1 MTATTLL
8 YSQYLQTL
16 SSSTPKK
23 LDPPTIPMEPATPTT
38 IPPSNPTTSPLLA
51 LPLELRLEIYTHAL
65 AIHKPTSPKTPTTSH
80 TPLFTNHICTA
91 LLLVNRQIY
100 HEARTLP
107 FTANTFVFAKCFSSS
122 VFSAKK
128 FLGRLAPSQRSLL
141 RNIEVAV
148 AGREVVE
155 PWRREDGWEAILKL
169 LAGCQKIHVRVSVQ
183 EGDVWVAE
191 DEVGGQE
198 AWLANGGNV
207 TPSFM
212 AGWGF
217 LVPIRVT
224 GRDGGVKRLI
234 EGVER
239 AEGVELEVVKG

>member
-1 MTATTLL
+1 M
-8 YSQYLQTL
+8 
-16 SSSTPKK
+16 
-23 LDPPTIPMEPATPTT
+23 
-38 IPPSNPTTSPLLA
+38 
-51 LPLELRLEIYTHAL
+51 
-65 AIHKPTSPKTPTTSH
+65 
-80 TPLFTNHICTA
+80 
-91 LLLVNRQIY
+91 
-100 HEARTLP
+100 
-107 FTANTFVFAKCFSSS
+107 
-122 VFSAKK
+122 
-128 FLGRLAPSQRSLL
+128 
-141 RNIEVAV
+141 
-148 AGREVVE
+148 
-155 PWRREDGWEAILKL
+155 
-169 LAGCQKIHVRVSVQ
+169 
-183 EGDVWVAE
+183 WVAE